1 MKYKIFFIFILL
13 LCIFQNS
20 VFCMSPRFRDEFYI
34 ENKTREKIVV
44 VLETIGILGAYLRHN
59 YSGEN
64 GGDILLSIRTNDPRK
79 SFRTI
84 RRGQRYEIGF
94 SQYNQ
99 EGFNTKTPEEKF
111 SAFFQFILI
120 FNDDGDLLYRIDD
133 FSKWKIEDRTKSGPS
148 MYVLVIE

>member
-1 MKYKIFFIFILL
+1 
-13 LCIFQNS
+13 
-20 VFCMSPRFRDEFYI
+20 MSPRFRDEFYI

-44 VLETIGILGAYLRHN
+44 EFHSTCTRGH
-59 YSGEN
+59 YSEYKYD
-64 GGDILLSIRTNDPRK
+64 GDTSILLAFNGRANAVEK

-84 RRGQRYEIGF
+84 RRRQRYEIGF

-99 EGFNTKTPEEKF
+99 EGFNAKTPEEKF